1 MDFDKG
7 VSVRRIRPTER
18 TRNFNGR
25 GSYRLQFR
33 YSLSCI
39 SSRPRP
45 LENQDE
51 LLFCPGSSIVLLTVE
66 LTSSLSFG
74 GHAALRAE
82 SNVSKVTIRYN
93 VKRSINSLYFFDRN
107 RLSFEERL

>member
-1 MDFDKG
+1 MNFDKG
-7 VSVRRIRPTER
+7 VGIAFEEFVRPNVRGILT
-18 TRNFNGR
+18 GR
-25 GSYRLQFR
+25 GSYSYLQFR

-66 LTSSLSFG
+66 LTSSLSFR
-74 GHAALRAE
+74 GHAALRE
-82 SNVSKVTIRYN
+82 
-93 VKRSINSLYFFDRN
+93 
-107 RLSFEERL
+107 